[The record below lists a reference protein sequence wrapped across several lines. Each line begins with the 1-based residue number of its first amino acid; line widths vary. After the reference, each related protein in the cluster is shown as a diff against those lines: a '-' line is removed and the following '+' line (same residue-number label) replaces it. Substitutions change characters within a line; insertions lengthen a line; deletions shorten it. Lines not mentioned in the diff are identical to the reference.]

1 MILFVLPR
9 FSGGGAE
16 RVTLN
21 LLVELY
27 NRGHS
32 VGVIVFDRGGPLSH
46 MVSDN
51 IPIYNLDTLTLT
63 RSIVSLV
70 KKIRQLKPRVV
81 FSTLGYVNVAILSI
95 RWFLPQRT
103 KIWIREANLPSISL
117 PNSDHSKL
125 MTFLY
130 RFLYRRADKVICTSI
145 RMKNEFISKFSIS
158 DSIMHIL
165 PNPVNVDLIR
175 ISFKTIE
182 RFDKGGV
189 CYIAAG
195 RLSFQKGFDR
205 LLHWFS
211 EINNKKSTLVILGDG
226 SLKDE
231 LMREVKLLN
240 IQNRVK
246 FIGFCNNPWQWYAG
260 ADVFLLSS
268 RWEGMPNSALEALAC
283 GTPVIATKESG
294 GIDEIVK
301 QGDTSITIVTGPQQ
315 FIHAMNNVKTRNKDS
330 KNDSLLPDR
339 YKQENATL
347 IIEKWLNE
355 ISLKND

>member
-1 MILFVLPR
+1 MITFILPN

-16 RVTLN
+16 RVVVNFIIGLHQQKVD
-21 LLVELY
+21 VEI
-27 NRGHS
+27 
-32 VGVIVFDRGGPLSH
+32 IVFNNNGPL
-46 MVSDN
+46 VSD
-51 IPIYNLDTLTLT
+51 IPEGVTIHNLKTDTLR
-63 RSIVSLV
+63 RSIFAIIGKLKSLNS
-70 KKIRQLKPRVV
+70 RVI
-81 FSTLGYVNVAILSI
+81 FSTFGYINVALLLF
-95 RWFLPQRT
+95 RFFLPKET

-117 PNSDHSKL
+117 PNNPRAKL
-125 MTFLY
+125 MNILY
-130 RFLYRRADKVICTSI
+130 RLLYKKSDRLICTSE

-260 ADVFLLSS
+260 ADIFLLSS

-315 FIHAMNNVKTRNKDS
+315 FIYAMNNVKTRNKDS